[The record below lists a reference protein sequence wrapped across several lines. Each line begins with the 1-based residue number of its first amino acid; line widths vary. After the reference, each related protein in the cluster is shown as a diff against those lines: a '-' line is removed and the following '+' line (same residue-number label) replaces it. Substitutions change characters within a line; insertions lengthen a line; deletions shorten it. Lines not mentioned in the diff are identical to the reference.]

1 MIVVRLHAWNGPTSS
16 IHRITS
22 KPSSSFHSTQDK
34 VMAKNVQK
42 EVAEAIK
49 ELDFDANNYQLEINT
64 SHGRIL
70 LDLLPDV
77 APGHCA
83 NMLALA
89 KIGYYDGLIFHR
101 VISGF
106 MVQGGCPDGTGMGGP
121 GYNIDA
127 EFNDT
132 VHNPGVL
139 SMARSSDP
147 NSAGSQFFLCLDQA
161 PHLDGQYTAFG
172 KTADQDSLD
181 VVLKIGALPTDRSDR
196 PDTEAK
202 IESIKVIA
210 NAA

>member
-1 MIVVRLHAWNGPTSS
+1 
-16 IHRITS
+16 
-22 KPSSSFHSTQDK
+22 
-34 VMAKNVQK
+34 MAKNVQA
-42 EVAEAIK
+42 EVAEATK
-49 ELDFDANNYQLEINT
+49 ELDFKANSYQLEINT
-64 SHGRIL
+64 NHGRIL

-89 KIGYYDGLIFHR
+89 KIGYYDNLIFHR
-101 VISGF
+101 VIAGF
-106 MVQGGCPDGTGMGGP
+106 MIQGGCPDGNGMGGP

-147 NSAGSQFFLCLDQA
+147 NSAGSQFFICLDSA

-181 VVLKIGALPTDRSDR
+181 VVLKIGALPTNMSDR

-202 IESIKVIA
+202 IESIKVIT

>member
-1 MIVVRLHAWNGPTSS
+1 
-16 IHRITS
+16 
-22 KPSSSFHSTQDK
+22 
-34 VMAKNVQK
+34 MAKNVQA
-42 EVAEAIK
+42 EVNSAIE
-49 ELDFDANNYQLEINT
+49 ELDFEANSYQLEINT
-64 SHGRIL
+64 NHGRIL
-70 LDLLPDV
+70 LDLMPDV
-77 APGHCA
+77 APGHCK

-89 KIGYYDGLIFHR
+89 KIGYYDNLIFHR

-106 MVQGGCPDGTGMGGP
+106 MIQGGCPDGNGMGGP

-127 EFNDT
+127 EFNST

-147 NSAGSQFFLCLDQA
+147 NSAGSQFFICLDNA

-202 IESIKVIA
+202 IESIKVVT

>member
-1 MIVVRLHAWNGPTSS
+1 
-16 IHRITS
+16 
-22 KPSSSFHSTQDK
+22 
-34 VMAKNVQK
+34 MAKNVK
-42 EVAEAIK
+42 AEVTAAIE
-49 ELDFDANNYQLEINT
+49 ELDFEANSYQLEINT
-64 SHGRIL
+64 NHGRIF

-77 APGHCA
+77 APAHCK
-83 NMLALA
+83 NMLGLA
-89 KIGYYDGLIFHR
+89 KIGFYDNLIFHR

-106 MVQGGCPDGTGMGGP
+106 MIQGGCPDGNGMGGP
-121 GYNIDA
+121 GYNVDA
-127 EFNDT
+127 EFNAT

-139 SMARSSDP
+139 SMARSNDP
-147 NSAGSQFFLCLDQA
+147 NSAGSQFFICLDKA

>member
-1 MIVVRLHAWNGPTSS
+1 
-16 IHRITS
+16 
-22 KPSSSFHSTQDK
+22 
-34 VMAKNVQK
+34 MAKNVQA
-42 EVAEAIK
+42 EVSEAIK
-49 ELDFDANNYQLEINT
+49 ELDFKANSYQLEVNT
-64 SHGRIL
+64 NHGRIL

-106 MVQGGCPDGTGMGGP
+106 MVQGGCPDGNGMGGP

-202 IESIKVIA
+202 IESIKVVT